1 MVFEG
6 SEETAEWVLRNS
18 INWSLQQ
25 EEEEFPQ
32 VRKSTKTT
40 EYIQQGKQVPKCYFR
55 LMNGKKYSKMKTNRN
70 FSYMVWQAHL
80 KIINIPPS

>member
-18 INWSLQQ
+18 ISWSLQQ

-40 EYIQQGKQVPKCYFR
+40 EYIQQEK
-55 LMNGKKYSKMKTNRN
+55 
-70 FSYMVWQAHL
+70 
-80 KIINIPPS
+80 